1 MAKLNPLEDGQ
12 LESLVGQAIRDS
24 IDFMDSEI
32 VPERVL
38 SQQYFD
44 GKTRLGTEDGR
55 SKVVAT
61 KCRDA
66 VRAIKPSLL
75 RVFLSSGPPV
85 EFVPKNGP
93 EDVVV
98 AQQMTEYVNYK
109 LNKLNYFKLLSNAFQ
124 DSLVKRLGIL
134 KVYYEDFTSTS
145 IHTYSGLSDMEFNYL
160 ASDENITILEHN
172 QTVSVEMDQGTGQ
185 EVQKSIHDA
194 KIQRVTPRGDCRI
207 DSVPPEEWFC
217 DRNAKDVETAYIVGH
232 RVNKTVGELV
242 EAGFDIDEVSELDA
256 INDDSLNSEEL
267 YARTGFTEVKDDSEN
282 TIDITSRRI
291 GITECYMRVDADGTG
306 VPVLHKFIMGGSNYK
321 LLSFMPCDMQPFA
334 IFECDPEPHTIWGRS
349 IVSMLFDDQDAS
361 TSCLRGVLDN
371 ISLVNTPRLSV
382 VDSQVNLDDVL
393 NNEIG
398 AVIRCRQPGTINP
411 ITIPF
416 TAGNTLGAM
425 QYLDQSIDQKVGVS
439 NASVG
444 LNPDILQS
452 TTQQAVS
459 HHISQA
465 QGQVE
470 TIARNFAEGGMT
482 QLFRKML
489 HLIIQNPK
497 GNEMMRLNNS
507 YIPVDPKSW
516 HSDYDVEVSVGLGT
530 GKAEEKQM
538 TLQQILQIQQT
549 IYQGY
554 GPGNGLVNLSMIR
567 NCLQDILAGS
577 GIRNADRYFS
587 PMNPETEQQMM
598 QMAQQQA
605 QNQPQPVDPAQAVMA
620 SEQMKAQTKMQ
631 SDMAKLQ
638 LERERMLLQDD
649 LKRDELD
656 QDLLLK
662 AGELLSK
669 HGVQVDINEIKR
681 MQAEPRQQPNG
692 GSLQ

>member
-1 MAKLNPLEDGQ
+1 MAELTPLEDGQ
-12 LESLVGQAIRDS
+12 LESLVGQAIKDAV
-24 IDFMDSEI
+24 DFVDSEI

-44 GKTRLGTEDGR
+44 GKTRLGTEEGR

-75 RVFLSSGPPV
+75 RVFLGQAPPV
-85 EFVPKNGP
+85 EFTPNSP
-93 EDVVV
+93 EEVQV
-98 AQQMTEYVNYK
+98 ASQMTSYVHYK
-109 LNKLNYFKLLSNAFQ
+109 LNKLNYFKLLNNAFQ

-134 KVYYEDFTSTS
+134 KVYYEDFSTTE
-145 IHTYSGLSDMEFNYL
+145 IHTYSGLSDLEFGYL
-160 ASDENITILEHN
+160 ASDENVTVLEHN
-172 QTVSVEMDQGTGQ
+172 QTVSMEVDQRTGE
-185 EVQKSIHDA
+185 EVQKSVHDA

-217 DRNAKDVETAYIVGH
+217 DRNATDVETAYIVGH

-242 EAGFDIDEVSELDA
+242 EAGFDIDQISNLDA
-256 INDDSLNSEEL
+256 INDDSLNDEEL
-267 YARTGFTEVKDDSEN
+267 HARTGFTEVNSDSEN
-282 TIDITSRRI
+282 NIDITSRRI

-306 VPVLHKFIMGGSNYK
+306 IPVLHKFIMGGSNYK
-321 LLSFMPCDMQPFA
+321 LLDYMHCDQQPFA

-349 IVSMLFDDQDAS
+349 VVAMLFDDQDAS

-371 ISLVNTPRLSV
+371 IALCNSPRLSV

-398 AVIRCRQPGTINP
+398 AVIRVRQPNTVNP
-411 ITIPF
+411 ISIPF

-425 QYLDQSIDQKVGVS
+425 QYLDQTIDQKVGVS
-439 NASVG
+439 ASSVG
-444 LNPDILQS
+444 LQPDVLQS

-470 TIARNFAEGGMT
+470 VIARNFAEGGMT
-482 QLFRKML
+482 QLFRKMMN
-489 HLIIQNPK
+489 LIIKNPK
-497 GNEMMRLNNS
+497 GNEMMRMGKD
-507 YIPVDPKSW
+507 YVPVNPKAW
-516 HSDYDVEVSVGLGT
+516 NAHLDLQVSVGLGT

-554 GPGNGLVNLSMIR
+554 GAGNGLVTLTQIR
-567 NCLQDILAGS
+567 NTLADILAGV
-577 GIRNADRYFS
+577 GMKNADRYFN
-587 PMNPETEQQMM
+587 PMSPETEAQLA

-605 QNQPQPVDPAQAVMA
+605 QNAPQPVDPAQAVMA
-620 SEQMKAQTKMQ
+620 SEQMRAQAKVQ
-631 SDMAKLQ
+631 SDMAKLS
-638 LERERMLLQDD
+638 LDREKMLLDDD
-649 LKRDELD
+649 LKRDKLD

-669 HGVQVDINEIKR
+669 HGHQVDINEIKK
-681 MQAEPRQQPNG
+681 MQAEQRKPSTGQVV
-692 GSLQ
+692 